1 MEQPDHDLPEPSAG
15 AAGEDDDAEPTLE
28 CPSDLIRPHVGLVLK
43 VCRKILRGP
52 ADIDDA
58 VQETFIKLARNR
70 SQIQSNIV
78 SWLYAC
84 ARTTALDVARR
95 VRVRDRRATSLD
107 GLEEPQAPEDDEQL
121 ADGAKRLDAC
131 LENLKPEERAL
142 LLSYFFDSKTL
153 DCIADELAL
162 SKSAVKKRLDKAIGR
177 LRDQL
182 SADQPPAA

>member
-1 MEQPDHDLPEPSAG
+1 MTPLLMGSALTRGDRAADRLTMEPPDNDLPEP
-15 AAGEDDDAEPTLE
+15 AAVDQGDDEAEPTLE

-43 VCRKILRGP
+43 VCRKILRSH

-95 VRVRDRRATSLD
+95 VR
-107 GLEEPQAPEDDEQL
+107 
-121 ADGAKRLDAC
+121 
-131 LENLKPEERAL
+131 
-142 LLSYFFDSKTL
+142 
-153 DCIADELAL
+153 
-162 SKSAVKKRLDKAIGR
+162 
-177 LRDQL
+177 
-182 SADQPPAA
+182 